1 MLRGLHFGR
10 RFAMSATAKPGGQTR
25 TAGAVK
31 GGDGNFIFPLER
43 MGKIEAGIGYS
54 TGVGP
59 VVEGERMQCALVT
72 KEKGTGSNPHHHP
85 NEQWNYIVRGKLR
98 VKVGDGPEQICGP
111 GTLLYFPANVV
122 HYTIATEDEDVV
134 FFAVKDLSH
143 GIHGIPVDAAK
154 GAFTGVKK

>member
-1 MLRGLHFGR
+1 MLRGHRSTDGITNMKAR
-10 RFAMSATAKPGGQTR
+10 EEAAARTR

-31 GGDGNFIFPLER
+31 AGNGKFIFPLDR
-43 MGKIEAGIGYS
+43 MGKIEAGAGYS

-72 KEKGTGSNPHHHP
+72 KARGTGT
-85 NEQWNYIVRGKLR
+85 LR
-98 VKVGDGPEQICGP
+98 VKVGDAPEELCGP

-143 GIHGIPVDAAK
+143 GIHGIPVDAAR
-154 GAFTGVKK
+154 GAYTGNRK